1 MAEKARTPD
10 TQNKVLRIGFVR
22 DRKLVE
28 ERLVRQGENVTVGS
42 GDKNSFEIQ
51 SAKVGARHTLFVAKG
66 NKYFLNFSEGMDG
79 RVAFKDDDPL
89 ALEDLK
95 KKGDA
100 VRKGGSWMVPLSDQH
115 RGKIVVDDV
124 TVLFQFVVAPP
135 ESARLVGQMD
145 FRPKLLDD
153 DDPVF
158 FGFLALFSALAAV
171 LMIYVYNTEPVDLV
185 SLDEIPDRFVDV
197 VLPPTE
203 SKEKPPELEIESED
217 GKPVEKEVE
226 KEVEPKEAKPKKE
239 RTPEELAAAEAARQ
253 QKAKADA
260 MNKSKLLMGL
270 LGTRGDN
277 NNGSTIEDVFA
288 DSDGNFQDLQ
298 TALNNVAGA
307 EIGTSKNMAE
317 RGSTVGGGRTDAGIG
332 DLAQAQSGN
341 AADVKGP
348 STKAPKANSSLGA
361 IDTEATGDD
370 ADKARAVVK
379 TKKVQV
385 QHCYEQRLLVN
396 PSLAGR
402 LSLEVAINAGRVSS
416 VIIRD
421 NSTNDKE
428 LESCVIGKVKSW
440 RFDAALSDTLFLPFA
455 LSAG

>member
-1 MAEKARTPD
+1 MAEKARTTD
-10 TQNKVLRIGFVR
+10 TQTKVLRIGFVR
-22 DRKLVE
+22 DRKLIE
-28 ERLVRQGENVTVGS
+28 ERLVRQGEHVTVGS
-42 GDKNSFEIQ
+42 GDKNSFEIK
-51 SAKVGARHTLFVAKG
+51 SAKVGPRHTLFIAKG
-66 NKYFLNFSEGMDG
+66 SKYFLNFSEGMDG
-79 RVAFKDDDPL
+79 RVAFKEDEPL
-89 ALEDLK
+89 ALDDLK

-145 FRPKLLDD
+145 FRPRLLDD

-158 FGFLALFSALAAV
+158 FGFLAFFSALAAV
-171 LMIYVYNTEPVDLV
+171 LMIYVYNTEPMDMV
-185 SLDEIPDRFVDV
+185 SLDELPDRFVDI

-203 SKEKPPELEIESED
+203 SKEKPPDLELESED
-217 GKPVEKEVE
+217 GKPVEKEIE
-226 KEVEPKEAKPKKE
+226 KEAVTKELTPKKE
-239 RTPEELAAAEAARQ
+239 RTAEELAAAEAARQ

-270 LGTRGDN
+270 IGTRGDA
-277 NNGSTIEDVFA
+277 NNGKNIEDVFA
-288 DSDGNFQDLQ
+288 DNDGNFQDLQ
-298 TALNNVAGA
+298 TAMNMVEGA

-317 RGSTVGGGRTDAGIG
+317 RGQTVGGGRKDAGIG
-332 DLAQAQSGN
+332 DMAVAQGGN

-348 STKAPKANSSLGA
+348 ATKEKAQSNLGT

-379 TKKVQV
+379 SKKVQV

-396 PSLAGR
+396 PNLNGR
-402 LSLEVAINAGRVSS
+402 LAIEVAISAGRVSS

-428 LESCVIGKVKSW
+428 LESCVIGKVKAW
-440 RFDAALSDTLFLPFA
+440 RFDPELSDTLFLPFA